1 VFVSIFDA
9 GGHQES
15 SFVRDKR
22 INADVMWCLQSVST
36 FHVPNRRRHCKAGSA
51 VGSDLVGHRCT
62 AEALHW
68 RTQSVYRGRY
78 WLVLKWNEA
87 HPLAESKGR

>member
-1 VFVSIFDA
+1 MFVSIFDA

-36 FHVPNRRRHCKAGSA
+36 FHVPNRRKTLQGGECG
-51 VGSDLVGHRCT
+51 G
-62 AEALHW
+62 EA
-68 RTQSVYRGRY
+68 T
-78 WLVLKWNEA
+78 
-87 HPLAESKGR
+87 

>member
-15 SFVRDKR
+15 SLVRYKR

-36 FHVPNRRRHCKAGSA
+36 FHVPNRRKTLQGGECG
-51 VGSDLVGHRCT
+51 G
-62 AEALHW
+62 EATS
-68 RTQSVYRGRY
+68 R
-78 WLVLKWNEA
+78 
-87 HPLAESKGR
+87 P